1 MIYGSIISA
10 IFILGFAYIIMTL
23 ANKESGNSK
32 LAGQIIAALVAIVAL
47 VVLVL
52 GATGWGHHGMMRGG
66 MMGGC
71 MMGDKGMMGGKSQ
84 MMMEMMKKDPS
95 MMQEICKNKEM
106 RDMMQKGLKKYGK

>member
-10 IFILGFAYIIMTL
+10 IFIIGFAFIILSL
-23 ANKESGNSK
+23 ANKESGNMK

-52 GATGWGHHGMMRGG
+52 GATGSGYH
-66 MMGGC
+66 
-71 MMGDKGMMGGKSQ
+71 GMMGGKG
-84 MMMEMMKKDPS
+84 MMMEGKSMKCQTMMQMMKKNPS
-95 MMQEICKNKEM
+95 MMQEICKDKEM

>member
-52 GATGWGHHGMMRGG
+52 GATGYGHRGMMRGG

-71 MMGDKGMMGGKSQ
+71 MMGEKGMKGC
-84 MMMEMMKKDPS
+84 MEMMIKNPS
-95 MMQEICKNKEM
+95 MMQEMCKNKEM
-106 RDMMQKGLKKYGK
+106 RGMMQKGLKKYGK

>member
-10 IFILGFAYIIMTL
+10 IFIIGFAYIIMTL

-52 GATGWGHHGMMRGG
+52 GATGLGHHRMMRGG

-71 MMGDKGMMGGKSQ
+71 MMGEKGMMGGC
-84 MMMEMMKKDPS
+84 MDMIKKDPS
-95 MMQEICKNKEM
+95 MMQEMCKDKGM
-106 RDMMQKGLKKYGK
+106 REMMQKGLKKYGK